1 MARGA
6 YTRGMVAPRLLITL
20 GDPNGI
26 GPEVVAKALA
36 GGAPP
41 GDVAIAVVGLQ
52 AVLGP
57 WLERYGAPQVEVIE
71 PIAARGFAV
80 RHGEV
85 CADAGRL
92 AHGWVEWAARVFLA
106 GEADAMVTAPVN
118 RAAFAAAGIDGT
130 GHQEVLQRVSGA
142 AQVLTML
149 VSGRLR
155 CVHLSTHKPL
165 REACAFVTREHV
177 RRALVLTDAE
187 FRRWGFARPR
197 IAAAALNPHAGEGG
211 LIGREEIEAIGPAV
225 EEARGMGIEALGP
238 FPADSVFNRA
248 IAGEFDAVLAM
259 YHDQGHIAIKVHG
272 FEKSVS
278 VNLGLPFVRTSVD
291 HGTAFDIAGR
301 GIASERSMVEAIRL
315 AARLVRGQGF
325 AGDAG

>member
-1 MARGA
+1 MD
-6 YTRGMVAPRLLITL
+6 APRLLLTL

-36 GGAPP
+36 RGGLPDGAS
-41 GDVAIAVVGLQ
+41 VAVVGLRSIIE
-52 AVLGP
+52 P
-57 WLERYGAPQVEVIE
+57 WLERYGAPPVEVIE
-71 PIAARGFAV
+71 PLAAPGFSV
-80 RHGEV
+80 RYGEV
-85 CADAGRL
+85 RAEAGRL
-92 AHGWVEWAARVFLA
+92 AHGWVEWAARACLA

-118 RAAFAAAGIDGT
+118 KAAFAAAGIADT
-130 GHQEVLQRVSGA
+130 GHQEVLQRVSGSA
-142 AQVLTML
+142 RVLTML
-149 VSGRLR
+149 VSGQLR

-165 REACAFVTREHV
+165 REACAFVTRENV
-177 RRALVLTDAE
+177 RLALELTDAE
-187 FRRWGFARPR
+187 FHRWGFARPA

-225 EEARGMGIEALGP
+225 ADACALGIDARGP

-272 FEKSVS
+272 FEQSVS

-301 GIASERSMVEAIRL
+301 DIASERSMVEAIRL
-315 AARLVRGQGF
+315 AARLAAGRGF
-325 AGDAG
+325 EAGAG